1 LAIRHPEFTDAG
13 GRIVGISIDSPEQ
26 NAAMV
31 EKLGLPF
38 PLLSDPDRSQ
48 AIVPYGVADPKD
60 DRNIALPTVVLVAPG
75 GEEQARFSARD
86 FADRPP
92 EDDVLAAL
100 GSLGLPPAV
109 QPPPEPGAARPGP
122 NAIPLEQLLP
132 YYRGARFAVIAMS
145 RRHPDT
151 KEEADRYVAQLD
163 RYTEA
168 VKQAYRAK
176 RGDTG

>member
-1 LAIRHPEFTDAG
+1 LAIRHPEFTAAG
-13 GRIVGISIDSPEQ
+13 GRIFGISIDSPEQ

-38 PLLSDPDRSQ
+38 PLLSDPNRSQ

-75 GEEQARFSARD
+75 GEERARFPSRD

-100 GSLGLPPAV
+100 RLLGLPPTM
-109 QPPPEPGAARPGP
+109 QPAPAPGHAQPGP
-122 NAIPLEQLLP
+122 NAMPLEALFP

-145 RRHPDT
+145 RRHPET
-151 KEEADRYVAQLD
+151 KDEADRYVALLD

-176 RGDTG
+176 RDS

>member
-1 LAIRHPEFTDAG
+1 
-13 GRIVGISIDSPEQ
+13 
-26 NAAMV
+26 MV

-122 NAIPLEQLLP
+122 NAMPLEQLLP

-168 VKQAYRAK
+168 VKQAHRAR

>member
-1 LAIRHPEFTDAG
+1 
-13 GRIVGISIDSPEQ
+13 
-26 NAAMV
+26 MV

-48 AIVPYGVADPKD
+48 AIVPYGVADLKD

-92 EDDVLAAL
+92 EDDVLVAL

-122 NAIPLEQLLP
+122 NAMPLEQLLP